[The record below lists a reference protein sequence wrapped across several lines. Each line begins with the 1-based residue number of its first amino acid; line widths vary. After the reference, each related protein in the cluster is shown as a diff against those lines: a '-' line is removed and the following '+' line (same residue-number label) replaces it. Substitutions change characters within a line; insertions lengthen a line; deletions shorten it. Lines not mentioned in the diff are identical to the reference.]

1 MRSKRSW
8 GTWFALLAVWM
19 GVCLGAEARGAER
32 LNDAFLA
39 RLPRVAAEV
48 GKAFSFAYIGDVQI
62 NFRIFEQ
69 ALQLMGEDPQVAFL
83 VVGGDTMDKA
93 RDEGFRAFLR
103 RVKHTPFPVVAVPG
117 NHDLYGDPSATL
129 FRKFIGD
136 GVTTFTVG
144 ESMFLLLQ
152 NTSGNIPKEV
162 GKEFAALLDAC
173 AANPAIRHLFVVMH
187 VPPFDPRTNS
197 PGHSMSARAARKF
210 FALLEPLATPHRTV
224 TVLSSHVHGCFFRE
238 HGNVRVVISGGGG
251 GALYGKGE
259 EFFHHYMKVHVR
271 GDRVSFVPV
280 RLEKPKKP

>member
-117 NHDLYGDPSATL
+117 NPVDDINAVLKVD
-129 FRKFIGD
+129 FVMKD
-136 GVTTFTVG
+136 GQVYRR
-144 ESMFLLLQ
+144 
-152 NTSGNIPKEV
+152 P
-162 GKEFAALLDAC
+162 ALDA
-173 AANPAIRHLFVVMH
+173 PAQ
-187 VPPFDPRTNS
+187 
-197 PGHSMSARAARKF
+197 
-210 FALLEPLATPHRTV
+210 
-224 TVLSSHVHGCFFRE
+224 
-238 HGNVRVVISGGGG
+238 
-251 GALYGKGE
+251 
-259 EFFHHYMKVHVR
+259 
-271 GDRVSFVPV
+271 
-280 RLEKPKKP
+280 